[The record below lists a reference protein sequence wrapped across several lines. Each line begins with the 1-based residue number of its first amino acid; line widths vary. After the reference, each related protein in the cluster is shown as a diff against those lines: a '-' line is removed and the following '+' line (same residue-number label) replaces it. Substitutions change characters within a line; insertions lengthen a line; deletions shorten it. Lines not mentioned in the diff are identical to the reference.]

1 MKKILY
7 ICMSLLTS
15 VLVSGCMAD
24 EDWGGMTKEVKVV
37 GGFAPQ
43 TRTMAQDYG
52 TSVHMTWEEQ
62 DEIYLLTEQQ
72 SALKYVAQA
81 DGATT
86 TFAPASA
93 DRRLNAQEGDIVY
106 ASYPYVYLQE
116 DYTVEARTNPLSTCP
131 T

>member
-62 DEIYLLTEQQ
+62 D
-72 SALKYVAQA
+72 
-81 DGATT
+81 
-86 TFAPASA
+86 
-93 DRRLNAQEGDIVY
+93 
-106 ASYPYVYLQE
+106 
-116 DYTVEARTNPLSTCP
+116 
-131 T
+131 